1 MEYTI
6 VRKWGS
12 GHFIQGRRDATSRSI
27 ADVFPMGRGRPDVS
41 ETGALG
47 DRERRGRVLGGLSD
61 DGLKM
66 GLLCNVFT
74 RNQREGG
81 DE

>member
-6 VRKWGS
+6 VRKWS
-12 GHFIQGRRDATSRSI
+12 RGHFIQGRRDAASRSI
-27 ADVFPMGRGRPDVS
+27 VDVFPMGRGRPDVS

-47 DRERRGRVLGGLSD
+47 DRERRGRVLSGLSD